1 MTCWLAQAR
10 TMRCWPPSTSWVA
23 ILENP
28 PHFQEWMMWF
38 CFWFCFLI
46 DNEKRDSEDL
56 VPLPFRIFSLLVFFL
71 FSSYFTFWR
80 YLFVLFAWVDLPWVL
95 QSVLLPAG
103 CTPLQGSTWTCPF
116 TCRCLSCCAFPCLC
130 AQLLSCVCLLCDP
143 TDCSLPSSS
152 LHGIFQARSG
162 VGCHFLLQGI
172 FPTWRSN
179 PRLLPASP
187 ALPGRFFTTGK
198 AFLVYSRLW

>member
-38 CFWFCFLI
+38 RFCFCFLI

-152 LHGIFQARSG
+152 LHGSG
-162 VGCHFLLQGI
+162 LP
-172 FPTWRSN
+172 FP
-179 PRLLPASP
+179 PPGDLPNLEIKPTSP
-187 ALPGRFFTTGK
+187 ACVSCIARQILYHWESLPCLFK
-198 AFLVYSRLW
+198 AMIVKWW